1 MRKNKYK
8 LVRMLNKL
16 YLLLM
21 LTMNFNSIAQQEAK
35 IIIEGGKK
43 KQSTNN
49 DITIIQ
55 QSNDSSKKAEINL
68 KNSSRNKAIIRQ
80 IDTNRVMFPKVE
92 KKPVI
97 KNYIENANVFV
108 GFLVSIVTLIS
119 FTYGVYKFLKKKN
132 KK

>member
-8 LVRMLNKL
+8 LVRMFNKL
-16 YLLLM
+16 YMLLM

-55 QSNDSSKKAEINL
+55 ESNDSSKKAEINL

-97 KNYIENANVFV
+97 KNYIENANVFIV
-108 GFLVSIVTLIS
+108 FLVSIVTLIS
-119 FTYGVYKFLKKKN
+119 FTYGGYKFLKKKN